1 MPGFRTPQRELSA
14 RTQHAG
20 GYQGGSSHAGA
31 LSCRRRLRPRRSG
44 RVRRRRWLWCCLG
57 LRSAAARGRVR
68 GPALAGRPLTRTRT
82 LTPTLIQTLALA
94 QARTVTRSGSG
105 ARSSHQETGH
115 QERGQHE
122 RGPHPLHPQSEGVV
136 EGELGRLVQEQ
147 LARLRSSCG
156 QQRQRQQSP
165 PPPPQPPQQQPQQ
178 QQEEQEE
185 QEQMPAKQRDLSAT
199 TSPVSSRSDSA
210 SPVTLPGGSGS
221 DRSVSDSSASDRSCS
236 DRS

>member
-14 RTQHAG
+14 RMQHAG

-82 LTPTLIQTLALA
+82 RTPTLIQTLALV

-122 RGPHPLHPQSEGVV
+122 RRHHLLQGEGVV
-136 EGELGRLVQEQ
+136 EGELGRRVQEQ

-165 PPPPQPPQQQPQQ
+165 PPPPPQQQQQQPQQ
-178 QQEEQEE
+178 QQQQQQQ
-185 QEQMPAKQRDLSAT
+185 QEQMPAKQGDLSAT